1 MKKSISTKV
10 CCFLVSLLR
19 GISQVILQKNA
30 LSGALFLFGVA
41 VNSITM
47 AIGVLVGVISSTI
60 FAHIKHYPVN
70 DIEEGLFGYNGALI
84 GVVIFSLYAPSS
96 ITVFLIIAGS
106 ALTVLIMRLMMIHF
120 PLPAYTA
127 PYILVIWV
135 IWAMAPALNLEP
147 AITSM
152 SEKISTWGIFEGI
165 GQIIFQNNAIT
176 GACFLLGIFLSN
188 KLHALWGIISGLFAT
203 LLAELLSLSTTL
215 ILAGIFGYNAS
226 LCAIALTS
234 RSKQWLAP
242 LVGSALTVPIA
253 MAFINAGI
261 IVLTAPF
268 VLSSWSILLLKKR
281 FSLTY

>member
-1 MKKSISTKV
+1 MKKSISTKIS
-10 CCFLVSLLR
+10 CFFISLLR

-60 FAHIKHYPVN
+60 FAQIKHYPVN

-84 GVVIFSLYAPSS
+84 GVVVFSLYAPSS
-96 ITVFLIIAGS
+96 LTVFLIIAGS

-127 PYILVIWV
+127 PYIMVIWV

-176 GACFLLGIFLSN
+176 GACFLLGIFISN
-188 KLHALWGIISGLFAT
+188 KLHALWGIIGGLFAT

-253 MAFINAGI
+253 MAFINTGI
-261 IVLTAPF
+261 VVLTAPF
-268 VLSSWSILLLKKR
+268 VLSSWAILLLKKR